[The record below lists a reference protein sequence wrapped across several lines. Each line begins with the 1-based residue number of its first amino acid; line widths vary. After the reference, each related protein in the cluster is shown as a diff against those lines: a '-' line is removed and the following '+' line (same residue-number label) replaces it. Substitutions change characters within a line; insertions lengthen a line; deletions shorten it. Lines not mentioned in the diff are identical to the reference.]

1 MVSFRSATP
10 LADPKPGAVA
20 RRSFLQYAG
29 AAAGLAAVGL
39 AGCAKDA
46 PDPVTVTGTTST
58 TAYAFGAGD
67 GGLLNYAYVL
77 EQLEAAFYA
86 QVLLTP
92 AADFTP
98 SELAYFT
105 QIGAHEA
112 IHRDLLKTVISRDFA
127 AQLLP
132 ALTFKFG
139 TVDFTKRATVLAAAQ
154 QFEDLGVSAYNG
166 AAHFFRNA
174 AYLVLAGQI
183 SSVEAR
189 HAAAVRDLLANGT
202 FGDTADADAL
212 DQANAPAAVL
222 AAAQPFI
229 TNPLDGTSL
238 GT

>member
-1 MVSFRSATP
+1 MISSRSARL
-10 LADPKPGAVA
+10 LANPKPGAVA
-20 RRSFLQYAG
+20 RRSFLQFAG

-39 AGCAKDA
+39 AGCSKDA
-46 PDPVTVTGTTST
+46 PDPVTVTGTTGT
-58 TAYAFGAGD
+58 TVYAFGAGD
-67 GGLLNYAYVL
+67 GGLLSYAYVL

-86 QVLLTP
+86 QLLLTP
-92 AADFTP
+92 AADFTAP
-98 SELAYFT
+98 ELTYFA
-105 QIGAHEA
+105 QIEAHEA
-112 IHRDLLKTVISRDFA
+112 IHRDLLKTVIGRDFPS
-127 AQLLP
+127 LPLP
-132 ALTFKFG
+132 ALNFSFG
-139 TVDFTKRATVLAAAQ
+139 TVDFTKRAAVLAAAQ

-212 DQANAPAAVL
+212 DQASPPAVVL
-222 AAAQPFI
+222 AAVQSFI

>member
-1 MVSFRSATP
+1 MVSSRSAK
-10 LADPKPGAVA
+10 LVAAPKPGAVA

-39 AGCAKDA
+39 AGCTKDA
-46 PDPVTVTGTTST
+46 PDPITVTGTTST

-67 GGLLNYAYVL
+67 GGLLNYAYAL

-92 AADFTP
+92 ATDFAAT
-98 SELAYFT
+98 ELAYFT
-105 QIGAHEA
+105 QIAQHEA
-112 IHRDLLKTVISRDFA
+112 IHRDLLKAVINRDFA

-132 ALTFKFG
+132 VLTFSFG
-139 TVDFTKRATVLAAAQ
+139 ALDFTKRATVLAAAQ

-174 AYLVLAGQI
+174 TYLGLAGQI

-189 HAAAVRDLLANGT
+189 HAAAVRDLLASGT
-202 FGDTADADAL
+202 FGDTADANAL
-212 DQANAPAAVL
+212 DQANPPAVVL

-229 TNPLDGTSL
+229 KNPLDGTAL